1 MCWEIRI
8 HGRVTLQ
15 KSSHIL
21 CNVKDKRLP
30 YRECSKELKRLIG
43 LHIEK
48 RTLFL
53 IQPVEGK
60 NSLMWWY
67 AKKEVS
73 EERKIESRRNKI
85 FQIDKIVAGLLDMDE
100 NWGSRCR
107 VHPREQ
113 YHKNKKSIP
122 SRFLK
127 WQLLSSLCKFQ
138 IVFKIPKEFL
148 IDKENIPT
156 FLKI

>member
-1 MCWEIRI
+1 MFKRI
-8 HGRVTLQ
+8 EA
-15 KSSHIL
+15 S
-21 CNVKDKRLP
+21 
-30 YRECSKELKRLIG
+30 KRLIG

-53 IQPVEGK
+53 IQLVEGK

-73 EERKIESRRNKI
+73 KEKEIESRNKI

-100 NWGSRCR
+100 NWESRCR

-113 YHKNKKSIP
+113 YHKNQKSIP
-122 SRFLK
+122 
-127 WQLLSSLCKFQ
+127 
-138 IVFKIPKEFL
+138 
-148 IDKENIPT
+148 
-156 FLKI
+156 